1 MATRPGNEAVHTD
14 EANRTQTVRAPLTRG
29 DLEDL
34 DYDTVFL
41 VVELSDAIRRGVSYY
56 SLSGDPLCN
65 LNEVLNALVLDGEIA
80 FDDEMAEEP
89 IAH

>member
-1 MATRPGNEAVHTD
+1 MTMQTD
-14 EANRTQTVRAPLTRG
+14 SSSSNQTVRAPLTRG

-41 VVELSDAIRRGVSYY
+41 VVELADAIRRGVSYF
-56 SLSGDPLCN
+56 SLGGDPLID
-65 LNEVLNALVLDGEIA
+65 LNDVLNALVLDGEIA

-89 IAH
+89 VAH

>member
-1 MATRPGNEAVHTD
+1 MASRPRSETVYTD
-14 EANRTQTVRAPLTRG
+14 ETSRPQTVRAPLTRS

-41 VVELSDAIRRGVSYY
+41 VVELSDAIRRGVTYY
-56 SLSGDPLCN
+56 SLSGEPLNN

>member
-1 MATRPGNEAVHTD
+1 MREKTMFGEDSRH
-14 EANRTQTVRAPLTRG
+14 RTVRAPLTQS
-29 DLEDL
+29 DLQEL

-41 VVELSDAIRRGVSYY
+41 VVELSDAIRRGVAYY
-56 SLSGDPLCN
+56 SLSGEPLN
-65 LNEVLNALVLDGEIA
+65 DLNEVLNALVLDGEVA